1 MAGYLIKNAYLIDG
15 SGADGAVSDLFVK
28 NGKIANFG
36 RNLPE
41 NEADETINAK
51 GLCLAPGFI
60 DSHGHS
66 DISILAA
73 PEATGK
79 LSQGVTTEITG
90 NCGLS
95 VFPVTDKNRE
105 HLNELYRNY
114 NENIS
119 WNDIS
124 GYAAELEKRSS
135 AINIASLCGHNTLR
149 AAINGYENNKLSPEK
164 LSEMQELLQKELKNG
179 ACGFST
185 GLLYVPGKFANN
197 AEITA
202 LLKTLREDS
211 QPYTTHLRSESK
223 ELLEAI
229 QKSIDM
235 CQKAKAPKL
244 HISHL
249 KTARQENWHKLDSVL
264 NLIEKNNSDSLQIT
278 ADRYPYTESMTQ
290 LSIILPEPFDEFDS
304 VALEKELVK
313 PDSYEKLIK
322 KLKEFSPERWEKIK
336 LVTCSDETLAPLFGK
351 TISEIA
357 KTTGKTPY
365 AICAEVLK
373 KDSAGALAAFSGGM
387 SSDNMKRILNQP
399 FVCCCTDENARP
411 EDYSIG
417 RSHPRAFGSFARFM
431 NFVKAGNSLEEAVR
445 KMTSLPASIFNLK
458 GRGLLKPGYAADLV
472 LFSPEEIADNADFAN
487 PHSLSS
493 GIRKVFVN
501 GILSFEDGALTGKRN
516 GHFLKN

>member
-1 MAGYLIKNAYLIDG
+1 MPDYLIKNAYLIDG
-15 SGADGAVSDLFVK
+15 SGAKGAVSDLLIK
-28 NGKIANFG
+28 DGII
-36 RNLPE
+36 NLPQD
-41 NEADETINAK
+41 EAEETIEAE

-60 DSHGHS
+60 DCHGHS

-114 NENIS
+114 NEKIS
-119 WNDIS
+119 WGNVS
-124 GYAAELEKRSS
+124 GYAVELEKRSP
-135 AINIASLCGHNTLR
+135 AINIVSLCGHNTLR
-149 AAINGYENNKLSPEK
+149 AAVNGYGNKPLSPEK
-164 LSEMQELLQKELKNG
+164 LTTMQERLKKELNNG

-185 GLLYVPGKFANN
+185 GLLYIPGKFSDKS
-197 AEITA
+197 EITE
-202 LLKTLREDS
+202 LLKTLREGS
-211 QPYTTHLRSESK
+211 KPYTTHLRSESK
-223 ELLEAI
+223 ELIEAI
-229 QKSIDM
+229 QESIEM
-235 CQKAKAPKL
+235 CRNANAPKL

-249 KTARQENWHKLDSVL
+249 KTARPENWHKIDSVL
-264 NLIEKNNSDSLQIT
+264 ELIEKNNTDSLQIT

-290 LSIILPEPFDEFDS
+290 LSIILPEPFDAFDS
-304 VALEKELVK
+304 ITLEKELAK
-313 PDSYEKLIK
+313 PESFEKLIN
-322 KLKEFSPERWEKIK
+322 KLKKFPPERWGNIK
-336 LVTCSDETLAPLFGK
+336 LVTCSEKEWAPLFGK

-357 KTTGKTPY
+357 EATVKEPY
-365 AICAEVLK
+365 TLCAEILK

-387 SSDNMKRILNQP
+387 SSENMKRILNQP

-417 RSHPRAFGSFARFM
+417 RSHPRAFGSFARFI
-431 NFVKAGNSLEEAVR
+431 NFVKAENTLEEAVR

-472 LFSPEEIADNADFAN
+472 LFSPDEIADNANFGN
-487 PHSLSS
+487 PHSLSA

-501 GILSFEDGALTGKRN
+501 GVLSFEDGKVSSSRN
-516 GHFLKN
+516 GKHLKI